1 MFKKMNPLVLFAVLA
16 VLLVAVVVIM
26 RMDARRQQG
35 SFLRELAN
43 ADPAKTTDIKIIPRG
58 MVEDA
63 IHLERRNGEWMA
75 GMHGNYFMAD
85 PELIDRIF
93 MIVAPMVPEQLV
105 SRSRD
110 AWAEYEV
117 DDISGTRVSLYEGKR
132 LRSEFIVGGYQFQ
145 QQMIQ
150 GQQSP
155 RINTYVR
162 PAGKD
167 DVYTVPGFLTAAF
180 TPDVNN
186 YRYQVVTDIPRGDIE
201 KIEFS
206 LGGSDDF
213 SLHREGITWLVNNST
228 ADSLAASRYLDKIA
242 NSTSNAF
249 VEDEAE
255 GWITIPSHQI
265 TVFRQSDVPVEILAY
280 PADTTHRFFLT
291 SSQNPGSVFSG
302 AQNDLF
308 DNLFKAKAY
317 FHGSS
322 ITD

>member
-1 MFKKMNPLVLFAVLA
+1 MFRKLNPLVLFALLV
-16 VLLVAVVVIM
+16 VLLLAVVVIM

-63 IHLERRNGEWMA
+63 IHLERSNGEWMA

-85 PELIDRIF
+85 PELIERIF
-93 MIVAPMVPEQLV
+93 MIVSPMVPEQLV
-105 SRSRD
+105 SKSTD
-110 AWAEYEV
+110 VWVEYEV

-132 LRSEFIVGGYQFQ
+132 LRSEFIVGGFQFQ
-145 QQMIQ
+145 EQMIQ

-162 PAGKD
+162 PASQD
-167 DVYTVPGFLTAAF
+167 DVYTVPGFLSAAF
-180 TPDVNN
+180 PPDVNN
-186 YRYQVVTDIPRGDIE
+186 YRYQVVTEISKGDIE

-206 LGGSDDF
+206 SGGPEDF
-213 SLHREGITWLVNNST
+213 SLHMEGITWLINNST
-228 ADSLAASRYLDKIA
+228 ADSLAANRYIDKIA

-249 VEDEAE
+249 VEDKAE
-255 GWITIPSHQI
+255 GWLSIPSHQI
-265 TVFRQSDVPVEILAY
+265 KVYRKTDVPVEILAY
-280 PADTTHRFFLT
+280 PADTTHRFFIT

-302 AQNDLF
+302 SKNDLF
-308 DNLFKAKAY
+308 DNLFKPAAY
-317 FHGSS
+317 FYG
-322 ITD
+322 TGD